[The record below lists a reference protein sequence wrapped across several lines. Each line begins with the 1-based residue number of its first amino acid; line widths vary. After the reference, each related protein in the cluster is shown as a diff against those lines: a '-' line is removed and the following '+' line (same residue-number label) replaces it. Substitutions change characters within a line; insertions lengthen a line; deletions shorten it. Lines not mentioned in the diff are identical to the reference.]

1 MKYRT
6 INIILVIT
14 NVIALLIIVQITFD
28 LIPLNPFDY
37 DSERIKKINDI
48 TLGFSLGYIVSSLFY
63 LFGTVIPHE
72 LDKTRVQKIVSPYLS
87 DIYSRLYITQLFFKD
102 KFNCQSINSIST
114 QNLQS
119 FKSLSNSK
127 ISFSYQEKNEN
138 KYQTVSYHAFTEIDF
153 FEDERDL
160 VLNNIDTILANP
172 FLSGLNDNLIFT
184 LTRLRTEMFYVGVTR
199 HVESK
204 NNSVPFMYMDFE
216 KYVEEHFSLIK
227 DFMKDTEY
235 LKNRL
240 TIKDLKQDTIAQ

>member
-1 MKYRT
+1 
-6 INIILVIT
+6 
-14 NVIALLIIVQITFD
+14 VIALLIIAQIIFD
-28 LIPLNPFDY
+28 LTPLNPFDY
-37 DSERIKKINDI
+37 DSERIKEVNDL

-72 LDKTRVQKIVSPYLS
+72 LNKTRVQKIVSPYLS
-87 DIYSRLYITQLFFKD
+87 DIHNRLYITQLFFKD

-119 FKSLSNSK
+119 LKSLSNSTMT
-127 ISFSYQEKNEN
+127 FSYQEKNGN
-138 KYQTVSYHAFTEIDF
+138 KYQTVSNSALTEVDF

-160 VLNNIDTILANP
+160 VLNNIDTILATP

-199 HVESK
+199 YVEFK
-204 NNSVPFMYMDFE
+204 NSSVPFTYKDFE
-216 KYVEEHFSLIK
+216 KYVEEHFSLIN

-235 LKNRL
+235 LKKQL
-240 TIKDLKQDTIAQ
+240 TIKDLK